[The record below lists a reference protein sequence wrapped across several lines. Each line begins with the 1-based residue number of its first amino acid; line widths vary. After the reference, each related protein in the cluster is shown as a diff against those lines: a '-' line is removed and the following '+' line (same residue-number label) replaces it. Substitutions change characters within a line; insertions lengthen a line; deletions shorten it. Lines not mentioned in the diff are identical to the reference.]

1 MNNDDADLSGSTDR
15 YAMAGTYVMDLTA
28 KYSNNPSVKHSIRL
42 RLVVEEVKDVQV
54 AAAGTSG
61 SKQSLVAV
69 QHSQYLLGT
78 LAILLQSMI
87 WIVTVKIAGQLN

>member
-1 MNNDDADLSGSTDR
+1 MYRWLQ
-15 YAMAGTYVMDLTA
+15 L
-28 KYSNNPSVKHSIRL
+28 
-42 RLVVEEVKDVQV
+42 EQV
-54 AAAGTSG
+54 G